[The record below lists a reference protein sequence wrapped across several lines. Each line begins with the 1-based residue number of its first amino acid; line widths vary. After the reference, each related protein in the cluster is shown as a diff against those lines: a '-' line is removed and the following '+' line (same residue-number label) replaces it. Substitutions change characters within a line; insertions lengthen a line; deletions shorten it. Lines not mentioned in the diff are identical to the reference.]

1 MKVGIVAPLSIAVV
15 NGGIR
20 TQASKTAEYLAKAGL
35 DCKLL
40 SPWTPIEKTDLDI
53 VHVFSSGTE
62 THEFILL
69 AKKKGIKVVL
79 SPVFFS
85 TRSSFAIKSGIR
97 FTSLL
102 KRVSPGLRLDFGI
115 KKRSCELADLVLPN
129 TSEELEL
136 IRDGLQISEE
146 KLKIVPNGVE
156 SRFADASPNL
166 FIEKYGLKDFILFT
180 GQADAPRKNVLG
192 LVNAVKGLDTD
203 TVIIGSLS
211 NSSYCKKIRAIS
223 ETRSN
228 IHLIETLSHDSELLA
243 SAYAAA
249 QTFVLPSFYETP
261 GIAALEAALAGA
273 NIVITKHGGTKD
285 YFGKDG
291 IYIDPYSSNSI
302 KEEISRSLNK
312 KPDDKLKN
320 SIISNFT
327 WQQVAT
333 KTLEQYKQVLG

>member
-20 TQASKTAEYLAKAGL
+20 TQASKTAEYLAKAGV
-35 DCKLL
+35 DCTLL
-40 SPWTPIEKTDLDI
+40 SPWTSVEKADLDV

-85 TRSSFAIKSGIR
+85 TRSSFAIKSAIR
-97 FTSLL
+97 FESLL
-102 KRVSPGLRLDFGI
+102 KRISPGLRLDFGI

-136 IRDGLQISEE
+136 IRDGLQIREE
-146 KLKIVPNGVE
+146 ILSVIPNGVE
-156 SRFADASPNL
+156 SRFANASPDL
-166 FIEKYGLKDFILFT
+166 FVKKYGLKDFVLFT
-180 GQADAPRKNVLG
+180 GQTDAPRKNVLR
-192 LVNAVKGLDTD
+192 LINAAKDIDTNI
-203 TVIIGSLS
+203 VIIGSLS
-211 NSSYCKKIRAIS
+211 DSGYCNKIRAIS
-223 ETRSN
+223 EASPN
-228 IHLIETLSHDSELLA
+228 IYLIETLEHDSELLA

-249 QTFVLPSFYETP
+249 HTFVLPSFYETP

-285 YFGKDG
+285 YFGNDG
-291 IYIDPYSSNSI
+291 IYIDPYSSKSI
-302 KEEISRSLNK
+302 REGILKSLER
-312 KPDDKLKN
+312 KPDDALKN
-320 SIISNFT
+320 SIISGFT
-327 WQQVAT
+327 WEQVAA
-333 KTLEQYKQVLG
+333 KTLEQYKRAL